1 MQWLFLLSIAVFTYC
16 LVQMLFVGINNKGLR
31 VEKRLDEIKEDKSAS
46 EKQSREPKLKG
57 RPRLDF
63 LHISQSMKDD
73 ILLSGIKMRPEEFV
87 LFWILLIFGPAAL
100 SFTVSPNLLRALILI
115 LVGTFA
121 LPLYLKMAINKR
133 LALFERQLG
142 DALMVISNGLRAG
155 FSFPQALDNVAKDLA
170 DPIRA
175 EFKSVV
181 RELQLGGDME
191 TALTKV
197 ATRMNSDDMKLLA
210 TAVVVQQQVG
220 GNLAEILDTISQTIR
235 ERLSIKRSV
244 RTLTAQG
251 RISGKI
257 IGFLPIVLLIILSV
271 LNPTYMQPFFTTTY
285 GHIMLLIGTVM
296 ECIGFLVIRKIVDV
310 KF

>member
-1 MQWLFLLSIAVFTYC
+1 MLWLFLISIAVFTYC
-16 LVQMLFVGINNKGLR
+16 LVQILFNKKRLR
-31 VEKRLDEIKEDKSAS
+31 VEKRLDEIKQDKYTA
-46 EKQSREPKLKG
+46 EKQSGEPKLKG
-57 RPRLDF
+57 RTRLDF
-63 LHISQSMKDD
+63 LHISQSMKND

-87 LFWILLIFGPAAL
+87 LFWILIIFGPAAL
-100 SFTVSPNLLRALILI
+100 SITVSPSLLRAFILI

-121 LPLYLKMAINKR
+121 MPIYLKMAVNKR
-133 LALFERQLG
+133 QALFERQLG

-175 EFKSVV
+175 ELRSVC
-181 RELQLGGDME
+181 REIQLGGGIE

-197 ATRMNSDDMKLLA
+197 ATRMNSGDMKLL
-210 TAVVVQQQVG
+210 TTSVVVQQQVG

-235 ERLSIKRSV
+235 ERLSIRRSV

-257 IGFLPIVLLIILSV
+257 IGFLPIALLIILSI

-285 GHIMLLIGTVM
+285 GHIMLFIGAVM
-296 ECIGFLVIRKIVDV
+296 ECIGFLVIRKIVDL